1 MSLFVCAQSLN
12 HVWVFCDPMDCSPQG
27 PSVHGISQEYWDY
40 WSGLLFPSPE
50 DLPNPGIKLTSLA
63 STALAGGFFTTEPP
77 GKPYLINPYLI
88 NPFESYT
95 TLMSNV
101 EKIIEISD
109 RINNF
114 QPKAKKLFLSSSSQF

>member
-1 MSLFVCAQSLN
+1 MTNLN
-12 HVWVFCDPMDCSPQG
+12 
-27 PSVHGISQEYWDY
+27 SVSKSRD
-40 WSGLLFPSPE
+40 
-50 DLPNPGIKLTSLA
+50 IKLTSLA